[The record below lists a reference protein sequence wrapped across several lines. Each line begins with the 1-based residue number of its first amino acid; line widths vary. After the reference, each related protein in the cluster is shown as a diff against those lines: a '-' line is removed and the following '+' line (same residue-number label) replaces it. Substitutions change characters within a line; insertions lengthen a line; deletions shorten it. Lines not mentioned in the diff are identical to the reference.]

1 MRFAE
6 LLDVVHYLF
15 GEIHFV
21 LAGLDI
27 RALQSFDV
35 VVTENGS
42 PWLDFFDLRPE
53 RLQKSLVQ
61 HASFDGTF
69 VTVVFVNIPS
79 AKNKA
84 VERGQ
89 RHEILDFRDSPF
101 RPLTEAYGPK
111 LRKRSDG
118 LGDFLLNG
126 FHTGDE
132 CRTHCTQSR
141 NQNAQFSGRLL
152 DFYTLLYHVTSWSIQ
167 PQKGTKITNLFVNR
181 VPFCGDSPSCLTL
194 RALLCE
200 EAIHL

>member
-1 MRFAE
+1 GLAPPGRNDSRKLIRFAA
-6 LLDVVHYLF
+6 LLDVVHSLF
-15 GEIHFV
+15 GKVHFV

-42 PWLDFFDLRPE
+42 PGLDFFDLRPD
-53 RLQKSLVQ
+53 RLQKSVVQ
-61 HASFDGTF
+61 HARFDGTF
-69 VTVVFVNIPS
+69 VTVVFVNIPA

-118 LGDFLLNG
+118 LGNFLLNS
-126 FHTGDE
+126 FDTGDE
-132 CRTHCTQSR
+132 CRTHCTQSW
-141 NQNAQFSGRLL
+141 NQNTQFPGRRLH
-152 DFYTLLYHVTSWSIQ
+152 FYTLSYHVTALAAVYTK
-167 PQKGTKITNLFVNR
+167 QKH
-181 VPFCGDSPSCLTL
+181 SP
-194 RALLCE
+194 LCE
-200 EAIHL
+200 DWNSD